1 MPTEEN
7 QNQWMNPSTNL
18 NGNVNPNPASTGNSA
33 VSTDE
38 SQTEWVVNW
47 NIGWEPQIDLNLDW
61 IQLDP
66 EPVSTPSEMPDDV
79 LSVDNLFSDSQAEWE
94 TSVDDNTSSNNET
107 QNTQSSD
114 DDWLAQEDKAVQESE
129 NISNE
134 QESVVEPI
142 QPQVQ
147 NEDFVENTVVTESET
162 VPENIP
168 SFDLSESHEDEA
180 SKIENISSE
189 SEQPAVVED
198 PVVSEE
204 HVVAEDP
211 VVAEEHV
218 VAKEPVVAEDSP
230 VAEEPVV
237 EGPVVVEEPVIAE
250 ESTVAE
256 NPVVVE
262 EPAVVEKSV
271 VAEKPVV
278 EEPAV
283 TEEPVVEEPV
293 VEWKETTPVAEEPEE
308 SLVIENVWTSMVTNQ
323 EWDIVSD
330 TWDLKQWQNS
340 YIPNESDFQ
349 KMSDLL
355 ENSKPWQ
362 VDISNVQQNTPDN
375 TVNEV
380 KTAPTENK
388 WVFNLDYVVSSL
400 QDNKPQPSVQNNVEP
415 QAVVSNDVNLN
426 QNINSETIQTPVQ
439 NIQISQPVENVVPE
453 VAWNMPWQNVQPNY
467 MWQNVQPNYVWENVQ
482 PNYMWQNVPQNVQ
495 TSYVWAGVQN
505 MQTVPPMQQPV
516 QPVQPAQ
523 IPQMATPIYPNNVPY
538 EQKNKRSAWPIVILF
553 ILLGL
558 WAAVFIL
565 WKMYPDVMASILWK
579 DNIIV
584 EYLNPG
590 VEIWWDEEMD
600 IDQNTWDIDELEN
613 VGNTWEVLIDELTWD
628 EVELEGEI
636 MDIVDEEDDIID
648 PDTLAAAILAADQE
662 EEDTDSTWE
671 NITEIHGSSII
682 DLGDIDTY
690 KDLWDLI
697 DEKNFDK
704 NEILKKLNDYKSQWT
719 TYQKWWNDN
728 GNQNV
733 YKYGTYIL
741 QKCDAMI
748 DDIEKWWEIDNNT
761 IEAEFQK
768 FDGFLSTAEKIKS
781 WN

>member
-7 QNQWMNPSTNL
+7 QTQWTNPSTNL
-18 NGNVNPNPASTGNSA
+18 NGNVNPNPASIGNPV
-33 VSTDE
+33 VSTDDL
-38 SQTEWVVNW
+38 QAEWVVNW

-134 QESVVEPI
+134 QESVVEPS

-189 SEQPAVVED
+189 LEEPAVVE
-198 PVVSEE
+198 
-204 HVVAEDP
+204 
-211 VVAEEHV
+211 
-218 VAKEPVVAEDSP
+218 EPV

-237 EGPVVVEEPVIAE
+237 DESAVTE
-250 ESTVAE
+250 ESVTE
-256 NPVVVE
+256 KPVVE
-262 EPAVVEKSV
+262 EPAVTEESV
-271 VAEKPVV
+271 TKKPVV

-330 TWDLKQWQNS
+330 TWDIKQWQNS

-380 KTAPTENK
+380 KSAPTENK

-426 QNINSETIQTPVQ
+426 RSINDETVQTPVQ
-439 NIQISQPVENVVPE
+439 NVQISQPVENVVPE
-453 VAWNMPWQNVQPNY
+453 VPWSMPWQNVQPNY
-467 MWQNVQPNYVWENVQ
+467 MWQNVQPSYVWENVQ

-495 TSYVWAGVQN
+495 VPYVWAGVQN
-505 MQTVPPMQQPV
+505 MQTVPLMQQPV

-538 EQKNKRSAWPIVILF
+538 EQKKKRSAWPIVILF

-558 WAAVFIL
+558 WASVFIL
-565 WKMYPDVMASILWK
+565 WKMYPDVMASILGK

-613 VGNTWEVLIDELTWD
+613 VENTWEVLIDELTWD
-628 EVELEGEI
+628 NTELVGEV
-636 MDIVDEEDDIID
+636 MDIMDEEDDIID

-662 EEDTDSTWE
+662 DEDNDSTWE

-682 DLGDIDTY
+682 DSGDIDTY

>member
-18 NGNVNPNPASTGNSA
+18 NGNVNPNPASTGNPA

-38 SQTEWVVNW
+38 LQAEWVANW

-66 EPVSTPSEMPDDV
+66 EPVSTSSEMPDDV
-79 LSVDNLFSDSQAEWE
+79 LSVDNLFSDSQAEWD

-107 QNTQSSD
+107 QNIQSSD

-168 SFDLSESHEDEA
+168 SFDLSESHEDEV
-180 SKIENISSE
+180 SKLERIPSE

-198 PVVSEE
+198 PVVA
-204 HVVAEDP
+204 HVVAEEP

-230 VAEEPVV
+230 VAEEPIV
-237 EGPVVVEEPVIAE
+237 EEPVVVEEPVIAE

-278 EEPAV
+278 EWSAVEDTPAV
-283 TEEPVVEEPV
+283 VEKPVVEE
-293 VEWKETTPVAEEPEE
+293 KEITPVAEEPEE
-308 SLVIENVWTSMVTNQ
+308 SLVIENVWTPMVTNQ

-330 TWDLKQWQNS
+330 TWDIKQWQSS

-362 VDISNVQQNTPDN
+362 VDISNVQQNTPEN

-380 KTAPTENK
+380 KSVPTENK

-426 QNINSETIQTPVQ
+426 QNINDETVQTPVQ
-439 NIQISQPVENVVPE
+439 NVQISQSVENVVPE
-453 VAWNMPWQNVQPNY
+453 VPWSMPWQNVQPNY
-467 MWQNVQPNYVWENVQ
+467 MWQNI
-482 PNYMWQNVPQNVQ
+482 PQNVQ

-538 EQKNKRSAWPIVILF
+538 EQKKKRSAWPIVILF

-558 WAAVFIL
+558 WASVFIL
-565 WKMYPDVMASILWK
+565 WKMYPDVMASILGK

-613 VGNTWEVLIDELTWD
+613 VENTWEVLIDELTWD

-636 MDIVDEEDDIID
+636 MDIVEEEDDIID

-682 DLGDIDTY
+682 DSGDIDTY

-704 NEILKKLNDYKSQWT
+704 NEILKKLNDYKSQWA

-728 GNQNV
+728 DQMV
-733 YKYGTYIL
+733 YRYGTYVL

-768 FDGFLSTAEKIKS
+768 FDDYLSKAEKVKS